1 MMNLSSM
8 LSHASPTSPTASW
21 SARSTP
27 YPSDLSAMSGNKK
40 RPTSWRCKNAKQ
52 AKDKASIYNSREWKE
67 LRIQKL
73 RAQPL
78 CEKCLADGRAA
89 GVAGGW
95 IRSAHCVHHIT
106 PIETANTMEEMRRLA
121 FNPANLMSLCDECHH
136 KIHEEM
142 RSFDPANVK
151 ARAEARQARWADNIV
166 NRFINN
172 KTEDNNDN

>member
-1 MMNLSSM
+1 MNEK
-8 LSHASPTSPTASW
+8 
-21 SARSTP
+21 
-27 YPSDLSAMSGNKK
+27 KK
-40 RPTSWRCKNAKQ
+40 RLPWRCKNQQQ
-52 AKDKASIYNSREWKE
+52 AKDKATIYNSREWKE
-67 LRIQKL
+67 LRRAKL
-73 RAQPL
+73 MAQPL

-106 PIETANTMEEMRRLA
+106 PIETAATMEEMRRLA

-151 ARAEARQARWADNIV
+151 ARAAARQDRWADNLI
-166 NRFINN
+166 NKFI
-172 KTEDNNDN
+172 KQEDNEGIQHQQTDIVPQQGER

>member
-1 MMNLSSM
+1 M
-8 LSHASPTSPTASW
+8 TEQ
-21 SARSTP
+21 
-27 YPSDLSAMSGNKK
+27 KK
-40 RPTSWRCKNAKQ
+40 RLPWRCKNQQQ
-52 AKDKASIYNSREWKE
+52 AKDKATIYNSREWKE
-67 LRIQKL
+67 LRRAKL

-78 CEKCLADGRAA
+78 CEKCLADGKAA

-106 PIETANTMEEMRRLA
+106 PIETAATMEEMRRLA

-166 NRFINN
+166 NRFLLPAHSESEYVEFEEV
-172 KTEDNNDN
+172 TDTDLTTTS

>member
-1 MMNLSSM
+1 
-8 LSHASPTSPTASW
+8 
-21 SARSTP
+21 
-27 YPSDLSAMSGNKK
+27 MSEQKK
-40 RPTSWRCKNAKQ
+40 RLPWRCKNQQQ
-52 AKDKASIYNSREWKE
+52 AKDKATIYNSREWKE
-67 LRIQKL
+67 LRRAKL

-106 PIETANTMEEMRRLA
+106 PIETAATMEEMRRLA
-121 FNPANLMSLCDECHH
+121 FNPANLMSLCDDCHH
-136 KIHEEM
+136 KIHEEI

-166 NRFINN
+166 NKFTNS
-172 KTEDNNDN
+172 KTEDNDRTGTASIDRCNQQEERGTDATDMADM

>member
-1 MMNLSSM
+1 M
-8 LSHASPTSPTASW
+8 A
-21 SARSTP
+21 
-27 YPSDLSAMSGNKK
+27 KK
-40 RPTSWRCKNAKQ
+40 QPTSWRARTVQ
-52 AKDKASIYNSREWKE
+52 QQKDKNEIYQSREWRE
-67 LRIQKL
+67 LRAWKL
-73 RAQPL
+73 RTQPL

-106 PIETANTMEEMRRLA
+106 PIETAATMEEMRRLA

-166 NRFINN
+166 NRFI
-172 KTEDNNDN
+172 KPSDTDPTPTENPARVV

>member
-1 MMNLSSM
+1 
-8 LSHASPTSPTASW
+8 
-21 SARSTP
+21 
-27 YPSDLSAMSGNKK
+27 MSGQRK
-40 RPTSWRCKNAKQ
+40 RLPWRCKNQQQ
-52 AKDKASIYNSREWKE
+52 AKDKATIYNSREWKE
-67 LRIQKL
+67 LRRAKL
-73 RAQPL
+73 MEQPL

-106 PIETANTMEEMRRLA
+106 PIETAATMEEMRRLA

-172 KTEDNNDN
+172 KTEDNEELQHQDVGGLPSQGERPTGEVCGCDTTTD

>member
-1 MMNLSSM
+1 MK
-8 LSHASPTSPTASW
+8 
-21 SARSTP
+21 
-27 YPSDLSAMSGNKK
+27 DKK
-40 RPTSWRCKNAKQ
+40 RLPWRCKNQQQ

-73 RAQPL
+73 RVNPL
-78 CEKCLADGRAA
+78 CERCEQHGI
-89 GVAGGW
+89 V
-95 IRSAHCVHHIT
+95 RSAHSVHHVV
-106 PIETANTMEEMRRLA
+106 PIETAATMEEMRRLA

-166 NRFINN
+166 NRFLLPAHIESEYVEYEEI
-172 KTEDNNDN
+172 KEES